1 MTLFDIH
8 PETVSPPVTV
18 AKPYTPPHSGPAT
31 SHAAALD
38 LSAGTQDTQRIKIIR
53 YLFNRPDGATRAE
66 IEDAT
71 GIHGDALR
79 PRLKEL
85 MGEMRTYIG
94 EAVIARKLDAA
105 GQPVTR
111 IYGSHRASE
120 VLVHV
125 NAKELK

>member
-1 MTLFDIH
+1 MTLFDLN
-8 PETVSPPVTV
+8 PETSSPRATV
-18 AKPYTPPHSGPAT
+18 YKPPHNRTRT

-38 LSAGTQDTQRIKIIR
+38 LSAGKADRDRSMIVM
-53 YLFNRPDGATRAE
+53 YLWRTPDGATRAE

-94 EAVIARKLDAA
+94 EPVIARKLDAA

-111 IYGSHRASE
+111 IYGSHKAAE

-125 NAKELK
+125 NARTT

>member
-1 MTLFDIH
+1 MTLFDLN
-8 PETVSPPVTV
+8 PETSSPKATV
-18 AKPYTPPHSGPAT
+18 YNPPHNGTAT
-31 SHAAALD
+31 SQAAALD
-38 LSAGTQDTQRIKIIR
+38 LSASKADRDRHAIVM